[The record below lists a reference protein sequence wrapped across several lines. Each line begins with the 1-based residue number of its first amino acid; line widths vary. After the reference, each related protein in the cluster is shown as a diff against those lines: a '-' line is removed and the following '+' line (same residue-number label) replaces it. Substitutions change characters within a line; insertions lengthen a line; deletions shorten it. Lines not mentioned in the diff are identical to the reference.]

1 MSNYEIMI
9 LTNTEMLESDLT
21 KLLTSTL
28 KVKDVKLNKLERNEL
43 VYPIKKQTRANYY
56 VVNLKIDP
64 SLIAKL
70 TRKFNIAKLI
80 LRYLIINLDTEKG
93 LKPKKASRFNKFHK
107 FNKFSQS
114 NNYVNKQNKTSEE
127 NAENI
132 SKENV
137 EKSASSKQPV
147 TEQNKETKKVV
158 VKKLTATKTSKSK
171 TVAVKKAE

>member
-64 SLIAKL
+64 SLIAEL

-114 NNYVNKQNKTSEE
+114 NNYVNKQNKTSEASTE
-127 NAENI
+127 N
-132 SKENV
+132 
-137 EKSASSKQPV
+137 SSKQPV
-147 TEQNKETKKVV
+147 AEQNKETKKVV
-158 VKKLTATKTSKSK
+158 VKKSTATKTSKSK
-171 TVAVKKAE
+171 PVAVKKVE

>member
-9 LTNTEMLESDLT
+9 LTNIEMLESDLT

-64 SLIAKL
+64 SLIAEL
-70 TRKFNIAKLI
+70 TRKFNIAKLV

-114 NNYVNKQNKTSEE
+114 NNYVNKTSEE

-137 EKSASSKQPV
+137 EKSVSSKQPV
-147 TEQNKETKKVV
+147 AEQNKETKKVV

-171 TVAVKKAE
+171 TVAVKKDE

>member
-43 VYPIKKQTRANYY
+43 VYPIKKQ
-56 VVNLKIDP
+56 IDR
-64 SLIAKL
+64 SLIAEL
-70 TRKFNIAKLI
+70 TRKFNIAKLV

-114 NNYVNKQNKTSEE
+114 NNYLNKQNKTSEE

-137 EKSASSKQPV
+137 EKSASSKQPIA
-147 TEQNKETKKVV
+147 EQNKETKKVV

>member
-64 SLIAKL
+64 
-70 TRKFNIAKLI
+70 KLI

-147 TEQNKETKKVV
+147 AEQNKETKKVV

-171 TVAVKKAE
+171 AVAVKKAE